1 MKSIRYSLLWGYVKI
16 ILDSQLPFIWI
27 ILLWGRH
34 KPLVIDKKSSI
45 DEVRVFSC
53 LVPQTVQGKHDLG
66 MNMSAVVK
74 PVNVPAWPK
83 VSFSCGIT
91 LGGKVIAVGLAS
103 HQMLLCALK
112 PTIHGLRWSAVA
124 WSLSVIPDII
134 NVSYQFLSPESRT
147 YWEQSLW
154 LKCCTGTD
162 LFSFPSRLC
171 TSVSS
176 CVSRDVILVAW
187 KQLQERGVWREREE
201 GSTLWNLA
209 NQDLCKCC
217 RGRLSLCPP
226 LSAESWFLNS
236 YWHTTWL
243 CPFYFVTL
251 TAKHCIIDV
260 EGAW

>member
-1 MKSIRYSLLWGYVKI
+1 MWHHPWWEGHRGGLGLPSDAALCSQAYHSWFTLISCSLVTQCHPRHYRCH
-16 ILDSQLPFIWI
+16 LPI
-27 ILLWGRH
+27 
-34 KPLVIDKKSSI
+34 
-45 DEVRVFSC
+45 
-53 LVPQTVQGKHDLG
+53 
-66 MNMSAVVK
+66 
-74 PVNVPAWPK
+74 
-83 VSFSCGIT
+83 SFSRE
-91 LGGKVIAVGLAS
+91 
-103 HQMLLCALK
+103 QNLLRAE
-112 PTIHGLRWSAVA
+112 PVT
-124 WSLSVIPDII
+124 
-134 NVSYQFLSPESRT
+134 Q
-147 YWEQSLW
+147 
-154 LKCCTGTD
+154 CCTGTD

-187 KQLQERGVWREREE
+187 KQLQERGVRREREE

-251 TAKHCIIDV
+251 AAKHCIDL

>member
-1 MKSIRYSLLWGYVKI
+1 MKSIRYNLLWGYVKI

-53 LVPQTVQGKHDLG
+53 LVPRTVQGKHDLG

-134 NVSYQFLSPESRT
+134 DVIYQFLSPESRT

-154 LKCCTGTD
+154 LSVVLGLTCSHFPAD
-162 LFSFPSRLC
+162 YAHLFPA
-171 TSVSS
+171 V
-176 CVSRDVILVAW
+176 
-187 KQLQERGVWREREE
+187 
-201 GSTLWNLA
+201 
-209 NQDLCKCC
+209 
-217 RGRLSLCPP
+217 CPGM
-226 LSAESWFLNS
+226 S
-236 YWHTTWL
+236 YW
-243 CPFYFVTL
+243 
-251 TAKHCIIDV
+251 
-260 EGAW
+260 